1 MSRLIVLGSRWIG
14 VLGPS
19 VVVAVALAEPRQVP
33 ATQAVPAVR
42 IVPASGTSGAGTTSR
57 VVQGVPVSPTV
68 PASAVGQPV
77 VPAGVVGGQGLPA
90 QGVPVADLP
99 VPGLSAEEISDI
111 RREYANAN
119 EEERAAL
126 RAYLTDS
133 LASLL
138 SGPLAA
144 QGIDLDV
151 ILGLKVAGAAPA
163 VVPFPEAIKQLD
175 FTRTPQAVLS
185 ARSQLGFGAVKRP
198 EDKNPAGLAKWFH
211 IQFLAGE
218 WETVRT
224 FITELPEAEGK
235 AVYTHLLQNANKRP
249 QGDPNQKVD
258 PPFLP
263 EEVIALAEIAPGSL
277 EDWQVDVL
285 AQLFKLAATR
295 YSTAPALAM
304 IAQGT
309 TQFGRDGTR
318 EPDPK
323 RERTVRFLI
332 TSGLTVDAYA
342 YFPALDIARQRRDA
356 KALLNHGRYHQDFA
370 ASPKAGDNA
379 DMHLRTAW
387 DLYCEVTQIDEAEGP
402 IRQDALRRAIDL
414 LPQMPPAPGSAWL
427 KAVFAN
433 AALAPAALEAIALK
447 SVGLRNASMDT
458 DRRAQT
464 ILTMK
469 EAVDTLLARSAG
481 DGGLPEETI
490 RVPLRMLTTALVGE
504 IEASFEQPRQ
514 PQQWGRVQ
522 NLTRD
527 TEFLLRALPDQR
539 WMGSLEPSLAS
550 RAYRAAIGLALK
562 ADEADLALDY
572 LAHAAKRFPD
582 QGVDLADR
590 FLRQWEEKMRT
601 ASQPPEDEFYYYG
614 REPLAAAPLTRG
626 RQRRNID
633 RLERLIEV
641 MDSIGL
647 DPRRL
652 PSVAMVFRACHGRTE
667 AFTREGIERIFGSL
681 ARLAPETAASLSEQ
695 MRSGLSGDWR
705 DRRAQ
710 QALGVKRTQSEV
722 AAIIEAGYALAIEL
736 IDLALASDTSTWRY
750 AVTKA
755 GLTYDRVQFK
765 QADEKKDFATYN
777 QYRKEAFEAFAQT
790 ADRYAQLVAKGEQ
803 RDDATVYLAWF
814 NAAVGST
821 ELNYLTRDDLLV
833 EGSPQDDQIDLIRKA
848 IDALPGDSATRHIG
862 AFARAISDSLG
873 RLEPDV
879 KPRIVRHSLRIIR
892 EHPAGAALNRL
903 NDLYQDLVKDEIKLR
918 LAVDGP
924 DRIGQGESFGAVLAL
939 RYTAQVDR
947 ETGGFS
953 RYLQNDV
960 FMRFGMTWKSM
971 NYRDLLRK
979 NVEGALTERFE
990 VEAIGFFDPLIPG
1003 RPVREGGEDGWMEK
1017 PLIYLTLKAKDKSVD
1032 RLPQVS
1038 MDLQFNDTVGP
1049 VTLPVISNAPPVVA
1063 NESGGLR
1070 PVRKL
1075 DVTQVL
1081 DLRDIDDSDAEH
1093 RVTLEIIARGE
1104 GVIPDLTTLFPG
1116 LATSLDGYTVTEKNI
1131 EARPPALLES
1141 GKNMSGGYMGMVMP
1155 GAPPKD
1161 APEYP
1166 EPDANGIWRMPS
1178 ERSWMIT
1185 FTPTGGPVGANF
1197 TLPVLASE
1205 YATGSDAKIAAK
1217 QYSDMDVVP
1226 ITGLTVAVVRS
1237 PWSARNAVIASVA
1250 VLGLI
1255 GIGVLWSRRRR
1266 VSTDV
1271 TEEILPER
1279 MTPLS
1284 VITALRRILV
1294 ERSDRLVDADRAKLL
1309 GEIHALEAA
1318 YFGPTNGH
1326 VPLTAELK
1334 PNGSAAA
1341 HEASGAHAADADGS
1355 LRTVLNRWVGVGR

>member
-1 MSRLIVLGSRWIG
+1 MS
-14 VLGPS
+14 PD
-19 VVVAVALAEPRQVP
+19 E
-33 ATQAVPAVR
+33 
-42 IVPASGTSGAGTTSR
+42 
-57 VVQGVPVSPTV
+57 
-68 PASAVGQPV
+68 
-77 VPAGVVGGQGLPA
+77 
-90 QGVPVADLP
+90 VADL
-99 VPGLSAEEISDI
+99 
-111 RREYANAN
+111 RREFDAAN

-126 RAYLTDS
+126 RAF
-133 LASLL
+133 LAD
-138 SGPLAA
+138 

-151 ILGLKVAGAAPA
+151 VLGLKAAGAVVA
-163 VVPFPEAIKQLD
+163 VVPLPEAIKQLD
-175 FTRTPQAVLS
+175 FTRNPQAVLA

-198 EDKNPAGLAKWFH
+198 EDQNPQGLARWFH
-211 IQFLAGE
+211 TQFLAGE
-218 WETVRT
+218 WDAVRA
-224 FITELPEAEGK
+224 FIAELPEADGK

-249 QGDPNQKVD
+249 QGDPNQRVD

-263 EEVIALAEIAPGSL
+263 EEVIALADASPGSL

-295 YSTAPALAM
+295 YATEPALAL
-304 IAQGT
+304 IANGT

-332 TSGLTVDAYA
+332 ASGLTVDAYA

-370 ASPKAGDNA
+370 ASPKAGEA
-379 DMHLRTAW
+379 AEFHRRTAW
-387 DLYCEVTQIDEAEGP
+387 DLYCEVTQIDEADGP
-402 IRQDALRRAIDL
+402 TRQDALRRAIDL

-427 KAVFAN
+427 KTVFAN

-447 SVGLRNASMDT
+447 SVGLRNASLDT

-469 EAVDTLLARSAG
+469 EAVDTLLVKSDAG
-481 DGGLPEETI
+481 PRLPEETI
-490 RVPLRMLTTALVGE
+490 RIPLRMLTTALVGE

-514 PQQWGRVQ
+514 QQQWGRVQ
-522 NLTRD
+522 NLSRD
-527 TEFLLRALPDQR
+527 TEFLLRALPDER
-539 WMGSLEPSLAS
+539 WMSSLEPSLAS

-562 ADEADLALDY
+562 ADETDVGLDY
-572 LAHAAKRFPD
+572 LAQAAKRFPA
-582 QGVDLADR
+582 QGVDLADK

-601 ASQPPEDEFYYYG
+601 SSQPPQEDFFFYG

-633 RLERLIEV
+633 RLDRLIEV
-641 MDSIGL
+641 MSSIGL
-647 DPRRL
+647 DPRSL

-667 AFTREGIERIFGSL
+667 AFTREGIERIFGPIEKL
-681 ARLAPETAASLSEQ
+681 PAETAASLSEQ
-695 MRSGLSGDWR
+695 MRAGLSGDWR

-710 QALGVKRTQSEV
+710 QALGVKRSQSEV

-736 IDLALASDTSTWRY
+736 IDAALASDASTWRY

-777 QYRKEAFEAFAQT
+777 QYRKEAFGAFAQT

-803 RDDATVYLAWF
+803 RDDAAVYLAWF

-821 ELNYLTRDDLLV
+821 ELNYLTRDDLLI
-833 EGSPQDDQIDLIRKA
+833 EGSPQDDQIELIRQA
-848 IDALPGDSATRHIG
+848 VDALPGDAASRHIG
-862 AFARAISDSLG
+862 AFARAISESLG

-879 KPRIVRHSLRIIR
+879 KPRIVRHALRIIR
-892 EHPAGAALNRL
+892 NHPAGAGLARL

-924 DRIGQGESFGAVLAL
+924 DRIGQGASFGAVLAL

-971 NYRDLLRK
+971 NYRDLLKK
-979 NVEGALTERFE
+979 NVEGALGERFD

-1003 RPVREGGEDGWMEK
+1003 RPVREGGEEGWMEK

-1049 VTLPVISNAPPVVA
+1049 VTLPIVSNAPPVA
-1063 NESGGLR
+1063 ASEQAASR

-1075 DVTQVL
+1075 EVTQVL

-1104 GVIPDLTTLFPG
+1104 GVIPDLATLFPG
-1116 LATSLDGYTVTEKNI
+1116 LSGSLAGYTVTEKDI
-1131 EARPPALLES
+1131 EARPPTLLES
-1141 GKNMSGGYMGMVMP
+1141 GKNMSGGYIGMVMP
-1155 GAPPKD
+1155 GSPPPKD

-1166 EPDANGIWRMPS
+1166 EPDENGIWRIPA
-1178 ERSWMIT
+1178 ERSWMVT
-1185 FTPTGGPVGANF
+1185 FTPTGAPVGSEF
-1197 TLPVLASE
+1197 TLPALAKE
-1205 YATGSDAKIAAK
+1205 FAEIPGVKFAAK
-1217 QYSDMDVVP
+1217 QYADMDIVP
-1226 ITGLTVAVVRS
+1226 ITGLSVAVVRS
-1237 PWSARNAVIASVA
+1237 PWSARNAVIASV
-1250 VLGLI
+1250 VVFGLVAI
-1255 GIGVLWSRRRR
+1255 GILWSRRRR
-1266 VSTDV
+1266 LAPATVEDL
-1271 TEEILPER
+1271 LPER
-1279 MTPLS
+1279 ITPLS
-1284 VITALRRILV
+1284 VITTLRRIAI
-1294 ERSDRLVDADRAKLL
+1294 ERSDRLPEADRTRLV
-1309 GEIHALEAA
+1309 GEIQALESE
-1318 YFGPTNGH
+1318 YFGPGPRTSPTGNG
-1326 VPLTAELK
+1326 
-1334 PNGSAAA
+1334 AAA
-1341 HEASGAHAADADGS
+1341 HVESKPAVAGHDDGS
-1355 LRTVLNRWVGVGR
+1355 LKAVLSRWAEAGRA